1 MTYWPAHYASFA
13 PGQDFS
19 DLLNYIPPRTAA
31 VQSEI
36 NAAGGNAAFTVNQTN
51 ITTANNLVA
60 LTGTA
65 PVQIQSFLIN
75 GVAYAV
81 TWTSVSNWVI
91 RIPINSPTNTLNL
104 TAYDLNGNPLTNF
117 NRTVT
122 VNYTGGP
129 PNPVGTVAINEI
141 EYNPVLTDASYIELF
156 NSSTNADRKSTRL
169 NSSH

>member
-91 RIPINSPTNTLNL
+91 RIPINSPTNTRSEENTSELQSHS
-104 TAYDLNGNPLTNF
+104 F
-117 NRTVT
+117 
-122 VNYTGGP
+122 
-129 PNPVGTVAINEI
+129 I
-141 EYNPVLTDASYIELF
+141 SYAVFCLKKNILLH
-156 NSSTNADRKSTRL
+156 T
-169 NSSH
+169 